1 MKPFA
6 PSFQLSHTLDNTSS
20 SLRSIPNWVR
30 WNEVKA
36 GHFSLRW
43 KQSSCRWTRTGRPEG
58 TKPPSLLC
66 AYRHTPTFSTEAFP
80 KAKWTSSL
88 IKGTSRLPKRP
99 KPRLPFPQ
107 SFSCFSSLQTSP
119 VSSLLPLTQSTS
131 RNQLH
136 LFTLSLQILEFPS
149 LYIKI
154 FILNDTFLL
163 IKTPFSIKHVY
174 T

>member
-6 PSFQLSHTLDNTSS
+6 PSFQPSHTFDNTSS
-20 SLRSIPNWVR
+20 SLRSIPNWVW

-43 KQSSCRWTRTGRPEG
+43 KQSSCRRTRTGRSEG

-88 IKGTSRLPKRP
+88 IKGTSRLPQRP

-107 SFSCFSSLQTSP
+107 SLMFFFLANISCFFPTSSNTVNFQKP
-119 VSSLLPLTQSTS
+119 VASLHAFPANTGIPIT
-131 RNQLH
+131 LH
-136 LFTLSLQILEFPS
+136 KNI
-149 LYIKI
+149 YIKWHVSADKNTI
-154 FILNDTFLL
+154 F
-163 IKTPFSIKHVY
+163 H
-174 T
+174 